1 MTQSEMSPILEEV
14 KEIRTRL
21 DRLVAQTNQ

>member
-1 MTQSEMSPILEEV
+1 MTQSEMSQILEEV

-21 DRLVAQTNQ
+21 DRLVAQINQ

>member
-1 MTQSEMSPILEEV
+1 MTQSEMSQILEEV